1 MPAPHAFPAGLLA
14 HTLVLTLSLG
24 PVAPFDAAA
33 VVLLVGGAI
42 IATTWTENTGE
53 STAGAST
60 LDGFKKAARLIYS
73 GGWLVG

>member
-1 MPAPHAFPAGLLA
+1 M
-14 HTLVLTLSLG
+14 
-24 PVAPFDAAA
+24 APFDAAA

-60 LDGFKKAARLIYS
+60 LDGIKKAARLIYS